1 MIESGSRRQ
10 IPNEIIKGERTFPSF
25 NFVPE
30 HSTVILGSQGMHLVS
45 VFVGIDAK
53 LVEIYEEVIE
63 DVLEI
68 HLHN

>member
-1 MIESGSRRQ
+1 
-10 IPNEIIKGERTFPSF
+10 
-25 NFVPE
+25 
-30 HSTVILGSQGMHLVS
+30 MHLVS